1 VDDAIAFER
10 IARAPGLVR
19 RFKGLD
25 EESMLKR
32 MPRGFSEDHPAARW
46 LKHQSFTTGRLLSDD
61 QVTST
66 RLASVLEADFETMRP
81 LVRWINEALGLR
93 AAESRAS
100 QP

>member
-1 VDDAIAFER
+1 
-10 IARAPGLVR
+10 
-19 RFKGLD
+19 
-25 EESMLKR
+25 
-32 MPRGFSEDHPAARW
+32 
-46 LKHQSFTTGRLLSDD
+46 LLSDD